1 MTRFHITYIVLLMAL
16 TAMQAHAQ
24 DVTKAEMASIRAA
37 YSAAKEQIELNSHAQ
52 EQNVPRSD
60 MEIVSH
66 YVVPGCGP
74 TEEVIHYYFTPGEDP
89 VLGTPVYN
97 IYFITRSYNVAA
109 RKFYQEFLFDGPES
123 ELVFFYQQNN
133 ALNGGTDETRYYYG
147 KNGVH
152 KSIKGTAELDEVFA
166 TRLADELTNAFN
178 LLMNKDY

>member
-1 MTRFHITYIVLLMAL
+1 MTRFHITFIVLLMAL
-16 TAMQAHAQ
+16 TTVQANAQ

-66 YVVPGCGP
+66 YAVPGCGP

-123 ELVFFYQQNN
+123 ELVFFYQQND
-133 ALNGGTDETRYYYG
+133 ALDGGTDETRYYHG

-152 KSIKGTAELDEVFA
+152 KSVKGSAELDEVFA

-178 LLMNKDY
+178 LIMNKDY